1 MPELEKSVESYLT
14 KQVNK
19 LGGLCWKWV
28 SPGNSGVPD
37 RIVIY
42 KGSVVFVELK
52 RPKGGKLRAL
62 QMVKLQQLTNQRQ
75 EVRVIN
81 TKAQVDQLIGLLQS
95 IPDYD
100 KGVLH

>member
-1 MPELEKSVESYLT
+1 MKELEKSVEQYLT
-14 KQVNK
+14 KEVNK

-62 QMVKLQQLTNQRQ
+62 QVVRLKQLADQGQ
-75 EVRVIN
+75 DVRVIN
-81 TKAQVDQLIGLLQS
+81 TKSQVDELISELVNQGC
-95 IPDYD
+95 PYH
-100 KGVLH
+100 GA